1 MDRSPAAAG
10 FRAQVQQAALF
21 ALLQR
26 GIPTAG
32 AGAAWHA
39 ITEAAGNTLEVARAS
54 IWILSEDGTRLSLA
68 DAFLRAQGRHEA
80 GEVLDSSR
88 YPRYFKALRDNRAIV
103 APDAAADP
111 DTREYAVDY
120 LGAHG
125 IVSMLDAGIWQEGE
139 ARGVVCLETVGER
152 REWTADEQQFAASL
166 ADIAATVLVH
176 EALRAARERLQ
187 ETQELFAGA
196 LRSSPDPVAVVRL
209 ADSRI
214 LLVNAR
220 FIAVSGYAED
230 EVVGRTSVELG
241 LWADPAQRD
250 LWVRRLRE
258 DGSVHDFEVTFI
270 VKGGRRRTFVLSGER
285 LEIRG
290 GPCVVLAAHDVTDRR
305 RQEALVSQIAQGVV
319 EQTGEPF
326 FRSLAGHLARVLGAD
341 LAFVG
346 EIHPDDPGR
355 IRTIAV
361 HAGGG
366 PAPDFEYTLA
376 GSPCESILGRGVCA
390 FPDHVAELFPRDRA
404 LAEKGIHAY
413 VGARLSDSKGQPLGL
428 MSVLFRH
435 PLEEAPLAENL
446 LRIFAARASGELERG
461 HDLRALEH
469 LAHHDPLTGL
479 PNRIRLRQCVES
491 GLAEG
496 GIAGALLLID
506 LDRFKEINDTL
517 GHPVGDVLLRR
528 VGATLREGAGR
539 FPRACVARLGGDEFA
554 VWIPGAGDARA
565 AQEAAAHVLASLTA
579 PIDIEGYRLE
589 VGASVG
595 VAIAPAHAGTSSGL
609 LRCADVAMYAAKR
622 TGSSHA
628 IYDASQDPYST
639 ERLALLSDLGTA
651 VRDGQ
656 LRVHYQPRVRLADG
670 AVQGFEALVRWQH
683 PRLGLLPPS
692 RFVPLAELSDV
703 IRPLTYWVLAASLGQ
718 QRQWLERGID
728 LRLAV
733 NLSARHLIDEACA
746 SRIAEMVAQAGVE
759 PSSLE
764 LEITESAIIADPER
778 AGATLERIRALG
790 VRVAVD
796 DFGTGFSSMS
806 HLKRLPLTALKIDVS
821 FVRQMLAS
829 PADRAIV
836 ESTIHLAHDLGLSV
850 VAEGIEDEATMA
862 ALRAHGCDEG
872 QGFFIGL
879 PMTAVDATA
888 WLDRRRA

>member
-1 MDRSPAAAG
+1 M
-10 FRAQVQQAALF
+10 
-21 ALLQR
+21 
-26 GIPTAG
+26 
-32 AGAAWHA
+32 
-39 ITEAAGNTLEVARAS
+39 
-54 IWILSEDGTRLSLA
+54 
-68 DAFLRAQGRHEA
+68 
-80 GEVLDSSR
+80 
-88 YPRYFKALRDNRAIV
+88 
-103 APDAAADP
+103 
-111 DTREYAVDY
+111 
-120 LGAHG
+120 
-125 IVSMLDAGIWQEGE
+125 
-139 ARGVVCLETVGER
+139 
-152 REWTADEQQFAASL
+152 
-166 ADIAATVLVH
+166 
-176 EALRAARERLQ
+176 
-187 ETQELFAGA
+187 
-196 LRSSPDPVAVVRL
+196 
-209 ADSRI
+209 
-214 LLVNAR
+214 
-220 FIAVSGYAED
+220 
-230 EVVGRTSVELG
+230 
-241 LWADPAQRD
+241 
-250 LWVRRLRE
+250 
-258 DGSVHDFEVTFI
+258 
-270 VKGGRRRTFVLSGER
+270 
-285 LEIRG
+285 
-290 GPCVVLAAHDVTDRR
+290 
-305 RQEALVSQIAQGVV
+305 
-319 EQTGEPF
+319 
-326 FRSLAGHLARVLGAD
+326 
-341 LAFVG
+341 
-346 EIHPDDPGR
+346 
-355 IRTIAV
+355 
-361 HAGGG
+361 
-366 PAPDFEYTLA
+366 
-376 GSPCESILGRGVCA
+376 
-390 FPDHVAELFPRDRA
+390 AELFPRDRA